1 MCIHVG
7 EYIHIY
13 HFQNVYLCMR
23 VLNIYYILRISCVYI
38 PAQIMIKQLKHC
50 FYDTY
55 VPREAETA
63 TPSISMPEI
72 SESVEGKTCSTEGI
86 LAYEMEST
94 TRSEGEVTSCVAG
107 AP

>member
-1 MCIHVG
+1 
-7 EYIHIY
+7 
-13 HFQNVYLCMR
+13 
-23 VLNIYYILRISCVYI
+23 
-38 PAQIMIKQLKHC
+38 MIKQLKHC

-72 SESVEGKTCSTEGI
+72 ISESVEGKTCSTEGI

-94 TRSEGEVTSCVAG
+94 TRSEGESSAGIAVA
-107 AP
+107 A

>member
-1 MCIHVG
+1 
-7 EYIHIY
+7 
-13 HFQNVYLCMR
+13 
-23 VLNIYYILRISCVYI
+23 
-38 PAQIMIKQLKHC
+38 MIKQLKHC

-94 TRSEGEVTSCVAG
+94 TRSEGESSTGIAVA
-107 AP
+107 A